1 MRLQASTDLIAAAV
15 NGGRRDVERLL
26 EAVWPDIYRLA
37 KAIAGLGPNAED
49 AAQDACVIVLRKITS
64 LKQADAFGTWL
75 YRIVLR
81 EALKHKR
88 SRGASTM
95 PERAGG
101 YCEDRAELLDLWS
114 ALSALPDHLRTVIVL
129 HYFED
134 LSSREI
140 GAILGIPEATVR
152 FRLMTARNRMQP
164 LLEADEPSTPKGKG
178 IYAV

>member
-15 NGGRRDVERLL
+15 KGGRADVERLL

-37 KAIAGLGPNAED
+37 KAIVGLGPNAED

-64 LKQADAFGTWL
+64 VRRADAFGTWL

-81 EALKHKR
+81 EALKQKR
-88 SRGASTM
+88 SQIGSAIPDGS
-95 PERAGG
+95 AV

-114 ALSALPDHLRTVIVL
+114 ALGALPEHLRTVIVL

-140 GAILGIPEATVR
+140 GAILRVPEATVR
-152 FRLMTARNRMQP
+152 FRLMTARHRMQP
-164 LLEADEPSTPKGKG
+164 LLQTDQSSPSKGKG
-178 IYAV
+178 LYAV

>member
-15 NGGRRDVERLL
+15 NGGRADVERLL

-37 KAIAGLGPNAED
+37 RAIAGRGPNAED

-64 LKQADAFGTWL
+64 VKRPDAFGTWL
-75 YRIVLR
+75 YRIVVR

-88 SRGASTM
+88 SRFTSTM
-95 PERAGG
+95 PHDSDG
-101 YCEDRAELLDLWS
+101 YCKDPSELLDLWY
-114 ALSALPDHLRTVIVL
+114 ALGTLPEQLRTVIVL

-140 GAILGIPEATVR
+140 GAILRIPEATVR
-152 FRLMTARNRMQP
+152 FRLMTARHRMQP
-164 LLEADEPSTPKGKG
+164 LLQTDESSTSKGKG